1 MSVFLEALKT
11 KTLELVLGRHDH
23 HNKQEINPELLTKF
37 VEAQNKF
44 GSQPKKSKKGAAK

>member
-11 KTLELVLGRHDH
+11 KLLQLVAGGEHTSPA
-23 HNKQEINPELLTKF
+23 INPELLTKF

-44 GSQPKKSKKGAAK
+44 GSQLKKGAAK